1 MQKISPVEAKRIMD
15 TNSDIYIVDVRDEDE
30 LYEGYIDNSV
40 LIPLDTVEKTA
51 ESIIE
56 DKNKLVLVYCRSGRR
71 SKEAAEILDRLGYKN
86 VYDIGGILDWP
97 FDLVI

>member
-1 MQKISPVEAKRIMD
+1 MAATIAPLNWKW
-15 TNSDIYIVDVRDEDE
+15 N
-30 LYEGYIDNSV
+30 EGYIDKSV